1 MDLFGLMSLDPIST
15 DVYNIQTAEYI
26 SSFYDGDVAVSI
38 STILVA
44 VTDENIPIGPTD
56 GPDCSEID
64 PLTVTFTIDMT
75 YSTSDPAS
83 TFDDI
88 ISLPF
93 STTQLQDR
101 YIDLLK
107 SNDVNGGFANL
118 QCISELRIPSSPT
131 TASPTGTSVPSA
143 SPMTMVDDL
152 LNDLDLKRSNLLPEI
167 DCHNMV
173 DPQLLDRSQEIEI
186 SFLYGVQSK
195 TVDHFYLE
203 ELEGLILD
211 FLRVSIVMCL
221 DDGERAAPQVWKID
235 DQQDAAGVIRVR
247 YPEIE
252 DVSTISQCD
261 PTLVDAKGCIMLST
275 KLLVTSVGVPIIKVH
290 SDVLMLLND
299 AFQEGAFVDII
310 PELLVTSYLGP
321 DPEEFVVETVAL
333 PPSNSEGGTKKS
345 SRTIAVSFSIAIVVL
360 AGLVACFSFPLAR
373 QELFKSAFACCKRR
387 SRQTHDVEESALI
400 EDRSIDDHSSQDER
414 RYL

>member
-1 MDLFGLMSLDPIST
+1 
-15 DVYNIQTAEYI
+15 
-26 SSFYDGDVAVSI
+26 
-38 STILVA
+38 
-44 VTDENIPIGPTD
+44 
-56 GPDCSEID
+56 
-64 PLTVTFTIDMT
+64 
-75 YSTSDPAS
+75 
-83 TFDDI
+83 
-88 ISLPF
+88 
-93 STTQLQDR
+93 
-101 YIDLLK
+101 
-107 SNDVNGGFANL
+107 
-118 QCISELRIPSSPT
+118 
-131 TASPTGTSVPSA
+131 
-143 SPMTMVDDL
+143 
-152 LNDLDLKRSNLLPEI
+152 
-167 DCHNMV
+167 MV

-252 DVSTISQCD
+252 DVSTICKFDPLSFGFLLFYIILTDASLFQKTAQCD

-321 DPEEFVVETVAL
+321 DPEEFTVAL

-345 SRTIAVSFSIAIVVL
+345 SRTIAVSFSIAVVVL

-373 QELFKSAFACCKRR
+373 RELLKSAFACCKRR
-387 SRQTHDVEESALI
+387 SRHTHDVEESALI